1 MLDTLRIF
9 LGTRWAHLTWTIY
22 DWLASARLVTLALLI
37 FTAVAMLASTPRYR
51 RRMMILGLSLLA
63 LYWFVVSPLF
73 SVPATYLLT
82 RFVPSDT
89 GQTADVVVVL
99 ARPSEARGDR
109 YNTAVAMMEAGRAE
123 KILVMG
129 RDPAEDVFEKLQQR
143 QLSPEQLTSAICV
156 RTTLQEAESA
166 AVLLSSQN
174 LNRIILITDQPH
186 MLRAWLTFRRFGF
199 DVIPHM
205 EPIQDWVAHHE
216 RSFLA
221 IREYLGLLSYKLL
234 GRFQAPT
241 PDHLAQLVSEA
252 SDQFPTNGCFMT
264 AEQLRQ
270 SLSSYSSST
279 N

>member
-1 MLDTLRIF
+1 
-9 LGTRWAHLTWTIY
+9 
-22 DWLASARLVTLALLI
+22 
-37 FTAVAMLASTPRYR
+37 
-51 RRMMILGLSLLA
+51 
-63 LYWFVVSPLF
+63 
-73 SVPATYLLT
+73 
-82 RFVPSDT
+82 
-89 GQTADVVVVL
+89 
-99 ARPSEARGDR
+99 
-109 YNTAVAMMEAGRAE
+109 
-123 KILVMG
+123 
-129 RDPAEDVFEKLQQR
+129 
-143 QLSPEQLTSAICV
+143 
-156 RTTLQEAESA
+156 
-166 AVLLSSQN
+166 LLSSQN

-252 SDQFPTNGCFMT
+252 SDQFPTDGCFMT